1 MNRLLMGMVSLGALA
16 TAGFAN
22 AAPADPA
29 PFTIEQV
36 LDAPYPTSLAAAP
49 KGGAAAWVFSIKGV
63 RNVWIGETGAT
74 TKSRQITAFTKD
86 DGNDIGDVAWSP
98 DGSMIAFTRGQTLE
112 DDAPANVASSPDGP
126 TSREIWVVSAAGG
139 EARKVGN
146 GHEPSFSPDGKQVVY
161 LDKRQVLT
169 VDLAGAG
176 AKPRP
181 LLTDFGAVR
190 GLTWSPDGHRFAFV
204 SQRRLHA
211 LIGVFDTTA
220 RTLTWAAPSFDID
233 SSPTFSPD
241 GKQLAF
247 IRVLVAKAS
256 PFISRRAGL
265 PWQIWT
271 ADAATGLGKRVWTA
285 DAGPGSVYRPTLA
298 AENLL
303 WAADGQLVFPWEKS
317 GWMQP
322 WAVPA
327 TGGTAHALAS
337 GAFEVPYMT
346 LDPSRRKLVF
356 ASNQNDIDRLH
367 FWTSDLS
374 SKPPVPVAA
383 PGTTIEAFPQI
394 SADGSIFAL
403 QSSGVQQLSPAVLRG
418 GKWQRLAA
426 ETTSASF
433 PTAHLAAPQSVIF
446 KARDGL
452 DVHGQLFLPPAGMK
466 GPHPTVLFFHGGP
479 PRQMLAGFHYMGFY
493 AGAYGFNEYLAS
505 KGYVVLSVNYRGGI
519 GYGMEYREAKDFGLG
534 GGSETQD
541 LLGAITWLQGRADVD
556 RKRIGVWGG
565 SYGGLM
571 TALALARASDS
582 IAVGV
587 DYAGVYNWSSMLA
600 TMGAPIDDPEDNKR
614 AIASSP
620 VATIGQWRSPVL
632 VIQADDDRNV
642 PATQSTELIQD
653 LRAHGVEHETLIIP
667 NEVHD
672 LTRYASWLIL
682 FHATDDYLGRYLQ
695 PAPRATK

>member
-1 MNRLLMGMVSLGALA
+1 MNRLWTGMVSLGALA
-16 TAGFAN
+16 VAGLAS
-22 AAPADPA
+22 AAPAEPA

-36 LDAPYPTSLAAAP
+36 LDAPYPSSLAAAP

-63 RNVWIGETGAT
+63 RNVWVGEVGAT
-74 TKSRQITAFTKD
+74 TRSRQITAFTKD
-86 DGNDIGDVAWSP
+86 DGNDIGDVAWSS

-126 TSREIWVVSAAGG
+126 TSREIWVVPAAGG
-139 EARKVGN
+139 EARKVGT
-146 GHEPSFSPDGKQVVY
+146 GHEASFSPDGKQLVF
-161 LDKRQVLT
+161 LDKRQVLA
-169 VDLAGAG
+169 VDLATPGS
-176 AKPRP
+176 KPHP
-181 LLTDFGAVR
+181 LLSDFGGVR
-190 GLTWSPDGHRFAFV
+190 ALTWSPDGQHFAFV

-211 LIGVFDTTA
+211 LIGVYDMAA

-247 IRVLVAKAS
+247 IRVMIAKTS
-256 PFISRRAGL
+256 PFISRRSGL
-265 PWQIWT
+265 PWSIWT
-271 ADAATGLGKRVWTA
+271 ADVATGAGKRVWLA
-285 DAGPGSVYRPTLA
+285 DTGPGSVYRPTLA

-303 WAADGQLVFPWEKS
+303 WSAGDQLVFPWEKN

-322 WAVPA
+322 YAVSA
-327 TGGTAHALAS
+327 TGGSARPLAS
-337 GAFEVPYMT
+337 GAFEMAYMT
-346 LDPSRRKLVF
+346 LDPARRKLVF

-374 SKPPVPVAA
+374 NRPAVPLA
-383 PGTTIEAFPQI
+383 PIGNGIEAFPQI
-394 SADGSIFAL
+394 SGDGSVFAL
-403 QSSGVQQLSPAVLRG
+403 QSSGVQQLSPAMLRG

-426 ETTSASF
+426 ETTAPSF

-446 KARDGL
+446 KAKDGL
-452 DVHGQLFLPPAGMK
+452 DVHGQLFLPPAGMN

-479 PRQMLAGFHYMGFY
+479 PRQMLLGFHYMAFY

-505 KGYVVLSVNYRGGI
+505 KGYIVLSVNYRGGI

-534 GGSETQD
+534 GGSETND
-541 LLGAITWLQGRADVD
+541 LLGAITYLQGRADVD

-614 AIASSP
+614 ALASSP

-632 VIQADDDRNV
+632 VVQADDDRNV

-653 LRAHGVEHETLIIP
+653 LRAHGVENETLIIP

-672 LTRYASWLIL
+672 LTRYASWLTL
-682 FHATDDYLGRYLQ
+682 FHATDEYLGRYLQ
-695 PAPRATK
+695 PTPRMAK

>member
-1 MNRLLMGMVSLGALA
+1 MNRFLIGMVSLGALA
-16 TAGFAN
+16 AGGLASTALAQQ
-22 AAPADPA
+22 A

-36 LDAPYPTSLAAAP
+36 LEAPYPTSLAAAP
-49 KGGAAAWVFSIKGV
+49 KGGQAAWVFTIKGV
-63 RNVWIGETGAT
+63 RNVWIGDAAAGG
-74 TKSRQITAFTKD
+74 KSRQVTGFKSD

-98 DGSMIAFTRGQTLE
+98 DAGMIAFTRGQTLE

-126 TSREIWVVSAAGG
+126 TPREIWVVPAAGG
-139 EARKVGN
+139 EARKVGT
-146 GHEPSFSPDGKQVVY
+146 GHEPSFSPDGKMVVY
-161 LDKRQVLT
+161 LDKRQVLA
-169 VDLAGAG
+169 VDLTTPG
-176 AKPRP
+176 AKPHP
-181 LLTDFGAVR
+181 LLSDFGAVR
-190 GLTWSPDGHRFAFV
+190 SLTWSPDGHRFAFV

-211 LIGVFDTTA
+211 LIGVFDTAT
-220 RTLTWAAPSFDID
+220 RSLTWAAPSFDID

-241 GKQLAF
+241 GRQLAF

-256 PFISRRAGL
+256 PFISRREGL

-322 WAVPA
+322 WAVSA
-327 TGGTAHALAS
+327 TGGTAHALAT

-346 LDPSRRKLVF
+346 LDPSKRKLVF

-367 FWTSDLS
+367 FWSSDLS
-374 SKPPVPVAA
+374 SRPPVQLAA
-383 PGTTIEAFPQI
+383 QGTTIEAFPQI

-426 ETTSASF
+426 ETTLPSF
-433 PTAHLAAPQSVIF
+433 PSAHMAAPQSVIF
-446 KARDGL
+446 KAKDGL

-479 PRQMLAGFHYMGFY
+479 PRQMLLGFHHMAFY

-541 LLGAITWLQGRADVD
+541 LLGAITYLQNRPDVD

-587 DYAGVYNWSSMLA
+587 DYAGVYNWASMLA
-600 TMGAPIDDPEDNKR
+600 VEGAPLTDPADYKT

-620 VATIGQWRSPVL
+620 VATIGDWHSPVL

-653 LRAHGVEHETLIIP
+653 LRAHNVPHETLIIP

-672 LTRYASWLIL
+672 LTRYASWLTL
-682 FHATDDYLGRYLQ
+682 FHATDEYLGRYLK
-695 PAPRATK
+695 PERAIK